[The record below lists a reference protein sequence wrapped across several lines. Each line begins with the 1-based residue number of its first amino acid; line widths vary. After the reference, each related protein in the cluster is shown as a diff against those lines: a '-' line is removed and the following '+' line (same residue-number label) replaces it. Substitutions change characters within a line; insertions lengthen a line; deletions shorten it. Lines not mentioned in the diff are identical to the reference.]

1 MPILKP
7 FAGQSMCVILL
18 KIKRFALL
26 GRFIYSFEYLRYNK
40 CLLGL
45 GADLG
50 VIDNGVDEDR
60 KVVVCERLSYPDENI
75 VESTLKQI
83 AQSEF
88 TYMCI
93 MVIY

>member
-1 MPILKP
+1 
-7 FAGQSMCVILL
+7 MCVILL

-26 GRFIYSFEYLRYNK
+26 GGFIYSFEYLRYNK

>member
-1 MPILKP
+1 
-7 FAGQSMCVILL
+7 MCVILF

-50 VIDNGVDEDR
+50 VIDNGVDEGAGFKLGGVAGR
-60 KVVVCERLSYPDENI
+60 A
-75 VESTLKQI
+75 LKECGS
-83 AQSEF
+83 AGFGVSMHWRPYL
-88 TYMCI
+88 T
-93 MVIY
+93 